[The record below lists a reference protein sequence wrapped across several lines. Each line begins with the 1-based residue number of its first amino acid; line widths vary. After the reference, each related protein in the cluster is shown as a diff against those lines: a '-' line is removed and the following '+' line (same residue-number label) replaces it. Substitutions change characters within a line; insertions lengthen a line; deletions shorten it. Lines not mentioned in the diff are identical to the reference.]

1 MTMQEKMQDFMDE
14 EKTDSL
20 FIKNLENVQGDERDV
35 IYFSIGYAR
44 DKKGNLSHN
53 FGPLNREGGHRRLNV
68 AVTRARNSLKVFS
81 SINSADIDLS
91 RTSAQGA
98 VLLKKYLA
106 FAEACNASVEQE
118 GVAENSDLTTGT
130 ELMLMNQNTNNF
142 NSTKQTS
149 MGVEESIAEI
159 LEKEGYRVE
168 KFVGAS
174 DYKID
179 IAVRSRKNPANF
191 ILAIETDGE
200 MYRSAKTCRDRERL
214 RKQVL
219 KSLGWNVHKIWARD
233 WIKNTEVESTKLM
246 KLLGN
251 R

>member
-1 MTMQEKMQDFMDE
+1 
-14 EKTDSL
+14 
-20 FIKNLENVQGDERDV
+20 
-35 IYFSIGYAR
+35 
-44 DKKGNLSHN
+44 
-53 FGPLNREGGHRRLNV
+53 
-68 AVTRARNSLKVFS
+68 
-81 SINSADIDLS
+81 
-91 RTSAQGA
+91 
-98 VLLKKYLA
+98 
-106 FAEACNASVEQE
+106 
-118 GVAENSDLTTGT
+118 
-130 ELMLMNQNTNNF
+130 
-142 NSTKQTS
+142 

-200 MYRSAKTCRDRERL
+200 MYRSANTCRDRERL